1 MLRGAVAHLPAHGAQ
16 LSAQGTRIAQTLAP
30 ALAAAGFEGAWAR
43 DLARD
48 AGESEALVRITL
60 ARLAR
65 RGELHQTVRDLYYP
79 PATVARL
86 AGIAR
91 DVAAAQDGD
100 VLAAQFR
107 DATGLGRK
115 RAIQILEY
123 FDRIGLTRR
132 VGDVHRLRGDSL
144 LFAEERAS

>member
-1 MLRGAVAHLPAHGAQ
+1 MWETDSCCWV
-16 LSAQGTRIAQTLAP
+16 
-30 ALAAAGFEGAWAR
+30 R

-48 AGESEALVRITL
+48 AGESEASMRITL

-65 RGELHQTVRDLYYP
+65 QGELHQTVKDLYYA
-79 PATVARL
+79 PANMARL
-86 AGIAR
+86 AAIAR
-91 DVAAAQDGD
+91 QVGAAHEGD

-115 RAIQILEY
+115 RAIQILEH

-132 VGDVHRLRGDSL
+132 VGDLHKLRAECT
-144 LFAEERAS
+144 LFLP